1 MFLWVRLVISELKES
16 LNQKEL
22 TEAVDGLPEGL
33 HKA

>member
-1 MFLWVRLVISELKES
+1 MFLWVRLTVSELQES
-16 LNQKEL
+16 LSLKEL